1 MEKSK
6 VLIMLDM
13 EHGSSTPGKSSPVF
27 NDGKKQLERI
37 SNVN

>member
-13 EHGSSTPGKSSPVF
+13 GHDFNTPEKSSPVF
-27 NDGKKQLERI
+27 DDGKKQLERI